1 MNAYRRDFDEPKCM
15 SFLIKDEKL
24 LGKYNKIWE
33 KASSIIKQEFS
44 SNHAYNKKYIKT
56 EIKSSGKKINKN
68 FHNNEVPK
76 EGCECICLSIIWLN
90 SVYRRDKNYY
100 PQGFLEEYKY
110 FIEGKKSLLIT
121 LSQTIHKFILMIPKK
136 KILTEK
142 ILMEKILMKIIKY
155 RMFLRSF
162 LLKYQKFYS
171 GSSFPKIWKIFSG
184 QNFLVFWVELG

>member
-1 MNAYRRDFDEPKCM
+1 MHIEEILINLNVCL
-15 SFLIKDEKL
+15 FLIKDEKL
-24 LGKYNKIWE
+24 LGKYNEIWE
-33 KASSIIKQEFS
+33 KASNIIKQEFK

-56 EIKSSGKKINKN
+56 EIKSSGKKINKI

-76 EGCECICLSIIWLN
+76 EGCECICLSIIWLD

-100 PQGFLEEYKY
+100 PQGFLEECKY

-121 LSQTIHKFILMIPKK
+121 LSQMIHKFILMIPKK
-136 KILTEK
+136 KILTKK
-142 ILMEKILMKIIKY
+142 ILMKKILMKIIKY

-171 GSSFPKIWKIFSG
+171 GSSFPKI
-184 QNFLVFWVELG
+184 